1 MPMNLSD
8 AERTIAYLSNELRKA
23 VDTAFQ
29 QHHLMTV
36 MREQLRKADEQVER
50 LKKEAAAAQQ

>member
-1 MPMNLSD
+1 MTSTD
-8 AERTIAYLSNELRKA
+8 AERTIVYLSNELRKA
-23 VDTAFQ
+23 TDTVLQ